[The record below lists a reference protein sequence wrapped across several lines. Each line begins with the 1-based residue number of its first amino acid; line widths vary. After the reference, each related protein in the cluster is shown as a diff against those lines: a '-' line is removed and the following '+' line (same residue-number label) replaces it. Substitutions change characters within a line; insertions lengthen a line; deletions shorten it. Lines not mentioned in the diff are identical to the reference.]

1 MNSRDFNARAI
12 ARALIDSR
20 VHWGE
25 KRTFYRWI
33 RNFIYFPISL
43 LFGQDDLHK
52 SHRLWQEWRLPF
64 VSNENFLEGTNIP
77 RFFFWKIS
85 PPFARF
91 TLLFFRRNISCF
103 CLFWLFSSLN
113 ENVCTQHTSSELP
126 RIDCKNQ
133 CPWVRSFCVCGNIP
147 YLRALK
153 TIAL

>member
-25 KRTFYRWI
+25 KLTFYRWI

-64 VSNENFLEGTNIP
+64 VSNENFLEGTNIL

-91 TLLFFRRNISCF
+91 TLLFRRNISCF

-113 ENVCTQHTSSELP
+113 ENVAHNTHRANSREL
-126 RIDCKNQ
+126 I
-133 CPWVRSFCVCGNIP
+133 
-147 YLRALK
+147 LK
-153 TIAL
+153 INTRGFARFVEIFPTYAHWKQ